1 MSEERNYPVTIL
13 QQALQRHLDDAQA
26 AGHGWLVDVVAL
38 LIKEAALVPAPETRT
53 ETLPDYIYP
62 H

>member
-1 MSEERNYPVTIL
+1 MSEERNYPVSVIRH
-13 QQALQRHLDDAQA
+13 ALQRHLDDAKA
-26 AGHGWLVDVVAL
+26 AGNGWMAEVIAL
-38 LIKEAALVPAPETRT
+38 LIEEAAAVPPPAERT